1 MDLSKAQDSMKFL
14 EENATKIE
22 RFTLYGIQTYGKI
35 VSIYDG
41 DTFDMSFILPSDK
54 LTKEHHISKKKKGT
68 CLMCQGPETCFIMRT
83 KCRLNG
89 IDARE
94 LKSEGGQKAKE
105 ILEGFI
111 MNKVLP
117 CKFDTIDKYGR
128 QLVNLYFPMNG
139 VEQDLTEH
147 LKTYTDYFV
156 YYDGGTK
163 TFK

>member
-1 MDLSKAQDSMKFL
+1 MDLSNAQDSMKFL
-14 EENATKIE
+14 QENATKIE

-89 IDARE
+89 YRNRIHFVIFYYKMIIKISYDSTS
-94 LKSEGGQKAKE
+94 LSFLSFLSSGILNKSFS
-105 ILEGFI
+105 IW
-111 MNKVLP
+111 V
-117 CKFDTIDKYGR
+117 
-128 QLVNLYFPMNG
+128 LYFLSP
-139 VEQDLTEH
+139 LILAT
-147 LKTYTDYFV
+147 
-156 YYDGGTK
+156 
-163 TFK
+163 